1 MASLS
6 KPRDEDM
13 KWFLVFLFVVQTG
26 ENTQRVVEGK
36 NMDGWGP
43 RPYAS
48 HEECLER
55 SKFFYQHKWER
66 MPYKVLDIY
75 TRCELL
81 PADNG

>member
-26 ENTQRVVEGK
+26 ENTQKVVEGK
-36 NMDGWGP
+36 NMDGWSP
-43 RPYAS
+43 RPYES

-55 SKFFYQHKWER
+55 SKFFYRNKWKR

-81 PADNG
+81 PIDDS